1 MTRTLSLTL
10 TALLSACLIAPAAA
24 DDAVNKTIAE
34 LYKEKAELAG
44 KQVTLHGTV
53 VKVNNQIMNRNFL
66 HLQDS
71 SGDATTGTNDVTVTS
86 DDTAA
91 IGDEITVTG
100 TVVVDMDF
108 GSGYQYPLLI
118 EKATIAKG
126 Q

>member
-1 MTRTLSLTL
+1 MTRN
-10 TALLSACLIAPAAA
+10 TALAALISLLFLGPAFA
-24 DDAVNKTIAE
+24 DQATTMSIADV
-34 LYKEKAELAG
+34 YKDKATLAG
-44 KQVTLHGTV
+44 QAVTVHGKV

-66 HLQDS
+66 HLQDG